1 MPASK
6 NKTTKG
12 ANEAMDQEIRR
23 CMGCMS
29 PKEYEGAC
37 TVCGYIDNTAYPPHF
52 LAPRTLLA
60 NRYLVGKLL
69 SYNGEGARY
78 LGFDEERGQA
88 VELREYFP
96 DTLCSRKKDSET
108 VVVNDG
114 CLPLYKS
121 YLSEYADLYKA
132 LMNHSESESIRK
144 ILGIFAANNT
154 GYVVMEHINAKPLSA
169 YLEEGGFSR
178 GFAEV
183 RELFPPLLT
192 ALNLLHSHGILHRG
206 LSPESIRIDERGRL
220 KLTAFGI
227 SASRTENSNIT
238 CELFAGYAAPEQYSV
253 SERQGTWTDIYG
265 ICAVLY
271 RVLTGVEPQEANSRE
286 LDDLL
291 EQPYFLNPSI
301 PHNVSDTI
309 MAGLLLRQDDRIRTV
324 NELVER
330 LFEEPKPV
338 TEEIEGIDGPV
349 RPAVAL
355 ENRPSRTAPPVR
367 KNVPTRRPA
376 PKKGKKKEK
385 EKSNIGSIVGVSVFL
400 AVVVGFIIAIAYFS
414 QASQQ
419 LILPP
424 PETAPSLTTAP
435 VPITSATTS
444 APQTV
449 SAAPVSSG
457 GSAERI
463 LLPDFVNRFYNTLE
477 NRYSMLKFNPTYEY
491 NSQYAEGIV
500 FDQDIA
506 PNTEVSGGTEINVKV
521 SKGPESVPLPDYIGK
536 KLEEYTALLSEA
548 GIKYDTSGETT
559 GEVKEGYVV
568 RCSKEI
574 GDPVLLSEDEKVV
587 VYFAVKPPETTT
599 AETEPPRTE
608 RVTEDEELNPD
619 DIEPEEEE

>member
-1 MPASK
+1 MR
-6 NKTTKG
+6 
-12 ANEAMDQEIRR
+12 QEH

-29 PKEYEGAC
+29 PKEYEGPC
-37 TVCGYIDNTAYPPHF
+37 TVCGYIDNTAYPPRF

-78 LGFDEERGQA
+78 LGFDEERGQP

-96 DTLCSRKKDSET
+96 DTLCSRKKDTET
-108 VVVNDG
+108 VAVNDG

-132 LMNHSESESIRK
+132 LMNHNESESIRR

-154 GYVVMEHINAKPLSA
+154 GYVVMEHLNAKPLSVC
-169 YLEEGGFSR
+169 LEEDGFPR

-206 LSPESIRIDERGRL
+206 LSPESIRVDERGRL

-227 SASRTENSNIT
+227 SASRTENSSIS
-238 CELFAGYAAPEQYSV
+238 CELFAGYAAPEQYDV

-271 RVLTGVEPQEANSRE
+271 RILTGTEPQEANSRE

-291 EQPYFLNPSI
+291 EEPCLLNPDV
-301 PHNVSDTI
+301 PQNVSDTI
-309 MAGLLLRQDDRIRTV
+309 MAGLRLRQDERIRTV
-324 NELVER
+324 NELVGR
-330 LFEEPKPV
+330 LFEAPKPA
-338 TEEIEGIDGPV
+338 TEEIEAPDGPI
-349 RPAVAL
+349 RPAVFP
-355 ENRPSRTAPPVR
+355 ENRPVYTPPAR
-367 KNVPTRRPA
+367 KNVPARRPVPQKSA
-376 PKKGKKKEK
+376 KKQKEK
-385 EKSNIGSIVGVSVFL
+385 TSIGTIVGVSVFL
-400 AVVVGFIIAIAYFS
+400 AVVAGFIIAIAYFS

-419 LILPP
+419 LMQQTAETTPVLTTPP
-424 PETAPSLTTAP
+424 PVTTPAETSPPQSLT
-435 VPITSATTS
+435 
-444 APQTV
+444 
-449 SAAPVSSG
+449 AAPVSSG

-463 LLPDFVNRFYNTLE
+463 LLPDFRNRFYSTLE
-477 NRYSMLKFNPTYEY
+477 NRYSMLKFNPTYDY

-500 FDQDIA
+500 FEQDIA
-506 PNTEVSGGTEINVKV
+506 PNTEVVGGTEINVKV

-548 GIKYDTSGETT
+548 GIKYDTAGETT

-574 GDPVLLSEDEKVV
+574 GDPVLLSEDEKVI
-587 VYFAVKPPETTT
+587 VYFAVKPPETSPP
-599 AETEPPRTE
+599 ETKPPRTE
-608 RVTEDEELNPD
+608 RVTEDEELDPD
-619 DIEPEEEE
+619 DIEPEEED

>member
-1 MPASK
+1 MSRDA
-6 NKTTKG
+6 T
-12 ANEAMDQEIRR
+12 R

-29 PKEYEGAC
+29 PKDHEGAC
-37 TVCGYIDNTAYPPHF
+37 PICGYIDNSAYPPQF

-69 SYNGEGARY
+69 SYNGEGAYY

-96 DTLCSRKKDSET
+96 DTLCTRKKDAET

-154 GYVVMEHINAKPLSA
+154 GYVVMERLNAKTLSA
-169 YLEEGGFSR
+169 CLEEGGFSR

-220 KLTAFGI
+220 RLTSFGI

-238 CELFAGYAAPEQYSV
+238 CELFAGYAAPEQYAV

-271 RVLTGVEPQEANSRE
+271 CVLTGVEPQEANSRE

-291 EQPYFLNPSI
+291 EQPYFLNPTI

-309 MAGLLLRQDDRIRTV
+309 MAGLRLRQEERIRTV

-330 LFEEPKPV
+330 LFEEPRPV
-338 TEEIEGIDGPV
+338 TEEIGEIDGPV

-367 KNVPTRRPA
+367 KNAPRRRPA
-376 PKKGKKKEK
+376 PKKGKKKEA
-385 EKSNIGSIVGVSVFL
+385 ERSNIGTIVGVSVFL
-400 AVVVGFIIAIAYFS
+400 AIVVCFVIAIAYFS
-414 QASQQ
+414 QATQQ
-419 LILPP
+419 MIQPP
-424 PETAPSLTTAP
+424 AETTPIVTTA
-435 VPITSATTS
+435 VPITSAVT
-444 APQTV
+444 APPQT
-449 SAAPVSSG
+449 AAASPAASG
-457 GSAERI
+457 ESAERI
-463 LLPDFVNRFYNTLE
+463 LLPNFVDRFYSTLE

-491 NSQYAEGIV
+491 NSRYAEGIV
-500 FDQDIA
+500 FEQDIP
-506 PNTEVSGGTEINVKV
+506 PNTEVSGGTEIAVKV
-521 SKGPESVPLPDYIGK
+521 SKGPESIPLPDYIGK
-536 KLEEYTALLSEA
+536 KLEEYTALLNEA
-548 GIKYDTSGETT
+548 GIKYDTAGETT

-599 AETEPPRTE
+599 AETKPPRTE
-608 RVTEDEELNPD
+608 RATEDEELNPE
-619 DIEPEEEE
+619 DIEPEEDE